1 MRAVQT
7 PEIQI
12 PTIAEIPGTP
22 GIRAVPEAQ
31 EATEA
36 PELQEIPAIQE
47 LPVQE
52 ALAVI
57 PEVIATNKNQK
68 QQKHQLQITKPKRGN
83 EIVITKNYNQESYG
97 ITFASGRESLQGSNE
112 I

>member
-1 MRAVQT
+1 MRTVQT
-7 PEIQI
+7 PDTQIQ
-12 PTIAEIPGTP
+12 TTAEIPETP
-22 GIRAVPEAQ
+22 GIRAIPEAQ
-31 EATEA
+31 ETTEA

-57 PEVIATNKNQK
+57 PEAIAANKNQK
-68 QQKHQLQITKPKRGN
+68 QQIQITKPKRGN
-83 EIVITKNYNQESYG
+83 EIVITKNYNQESYR
-97 ITFASGRESLQGSNE
+97 ITFASGRQSLQGGNE